1 VNDQILI
8 QLADYLRQKIIDNYI
23 AQGHRMTGV
32 FAETLKVVLKT
43 ELYDKIIEGM
53 GEQYAIFLDKGV
65 SRGRVPFNPG
75 SGAGKSKYIEGLRE
89 FAEIK
94 MGLSGKEALGAAFA
108 IAHTQKKEGMP
119 TIGSYKYSKTGMRTR
134 FITDALTDTFKHMGI
149 EIERWGGK
157 KIEIA
162 VNNMIRNYERQI

>member
-1 VNDQILI
+1 MNDQILI

-23 AQGHRMTGV
+23 AQGHRMTGT

-43 ELYDKIIEGM
+43 ELLEKIIEGT
-53 GEQYAIFLDKGV
+53 GEYYATFLDKGV
-65 SRGRVPFNPG
+65 SGGNINFNPG
-75 SGAGKSKYIEGLRE
+75 SGKKHSKYIEGLQA

-119 TIGSYKYSKTGMRTR
+119 TIGSFHYSKTGLRTR
-134 FITDALTDTFKHMGI
+134 FLTDALSDSRKHIGL
-149 EIERWGGK
+149 EIERWGGR
-157 KIEIA
+157 KIETTI
-162 VNNMIRNYERQI
+162 NNMIRNYERSI